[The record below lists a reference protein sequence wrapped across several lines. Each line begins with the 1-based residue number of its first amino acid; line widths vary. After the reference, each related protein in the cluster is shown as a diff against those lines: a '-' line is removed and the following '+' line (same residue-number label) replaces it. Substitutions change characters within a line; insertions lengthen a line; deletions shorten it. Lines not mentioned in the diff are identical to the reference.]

1 MTLSTIERVFLLQGA
16 ELFKQVPVQ
25 ELVMIAQLCQ
35 EVTFKSGER
44 FIEAGTEGDCLYI
57 VATGEAAIVVEG
69 HGQIAVSKQGDV
81 IGEMAIISNN
91 PRAASVV
98 ALTDITALQITH
110 ADFWALMEE
119 NPAVTTSVLKV
130 IVKRLEDTLL
140 QLRSQS
146 SGQKQSVHESPRNG
160 KVSEIL

>member
-16 ELFKQVPVQ
+16 ELFRQVPIQ
-25 ELVMIAQLCQ
+25 DLVEIAQLCQ
-35 EVTFKSGER
+35 EMTFESGER
-44 FIEAGTEGDCLYI
+44 FIQQGDEGDCLYI
-57 VATGEAAIVVEG
+57 LATGQASVVVEG
-69 HGQIAVSKQGDV
+69 HGQIAVSKQGDM

-91 PRAASVV
+91 PRSASCI

-119 NPAVTTSVLKV
+119 NPAVTLSVLKV

-140 QLRSQS
+140 QLKSQ
-146 SGQKQSVHESPRNG
+146 PAN
-160 KVSEIL
+160 L

>member
-25 ELVMIAQLCQ
+25 DLVVIAQLSH

-44 FIEAGTEGDCLYI
+44 FIKAGDKGDCLYI
-57 VATGEAAIVVEG
+57 IATGSASIELES
-69 HGQIAVSKQGDV
+69 HGQIAVSRQGDV
-81 IGEMAIISNN
+81 IGEMAIISSN
-91 PRAASVV
+91 PRAASGV

-119 NPAVTTSVLKV
+119 NPAVTLGVLTV

-140 QLRSQS
+140 ALS
-146 SGQKQSVHESPRNG
+146 SRADG
-160 KVSEIL
+160 KAANA

>member
-25 ELVMIAQLCQ
+25 DLVVIAQLCQ
-35 EVTFKSGER
+35 EVSFECGQQ
-44 FIEAGTEGDCLYI
+44 FIRAGDIGDCLYI
-57 VATGEAAIVVEG
+57 IATGSASVQVEG

-81 IGEMAIISNN
+81 IGEMAIISSN
-91 PRAASVV
+91 PRAASCV

-119 NPAVTTSVLKV
+119 NPDVTLSVLKV

-140 QLRSQS
+140 SLRSRSDPQAV
-146 SGQKQSVHESPRNG
+146 QV
-160 KVSEIL
+160 